1 MLKGGRFNFHPT
13 PMQISPTQL
22 ASTAPFANASGG
34 LEKNGKPQSGLI
46 DLTTP
51 APTSDTTLV
60 TPEEAVSV
68 SLSALPPPPE
78 PAHTPAPVYAEIWKG
93 SQKVAQIDFHGD
105 VVSLTG
111 QQQSTGSAGSLAGP
125 IVAAQRTVQLAQ
137 QLGGEI
143 RVAGLSIDSQTLVMR
158 AKIANTYL

>member
-1 MLKGGRFNFHPT
+1 MLKGCRFNFHPT

-22 ASTAPFANASGG
+22 ASTAPFANSSSGP
-34 LEKNGKPQSGLI
+34 EKNGKPLTGPI
-46 DLTTP
+46 DLTAP
-51 APTSDTTLV
+51 AQTTDAASAIA
-60 TPEEAVSV
+60 EEAVSV
-68 SLSALPPPPE
+68 SISTASPPPE
-78 PAHTPAPVYAEIWKG
+78 PAYTPAPVYAEIWKG

-111 QQQSTGSAGSLAGP
+111 QPASTGSAGSLAGP
-125 IVAAQRTVQLAQ
+125 IVAAQRTAQLAQ